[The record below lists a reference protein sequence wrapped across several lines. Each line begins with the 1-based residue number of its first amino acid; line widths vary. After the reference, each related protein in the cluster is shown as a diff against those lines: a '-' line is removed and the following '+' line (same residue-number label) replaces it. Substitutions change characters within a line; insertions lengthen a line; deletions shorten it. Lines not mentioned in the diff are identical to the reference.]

1 MSSQKPLLCP
11 WLITQVDSG
20 QYPGLC
26 WVNKEK
32 RQFRIPWKHCLRQNI
47 SSDDVKIFEAW
58 AIASGRYRVGIDA
71 PNPPVWKRNFRSA
84 LARKKHFRRVQDNRS
99 DPLDPHLI
107 YEIHNSDL
115 ESDASSDEEE
125 EVKLPVA
132 DVSLP
137 APPNTA
143 TLESSLSGLR
153 IFSQIPG
160 PSNQVPLDDTG
171 LALNIPSYS
180 PFQAMPPASQS
191 QANPTPL
198 PDLGAA
204 ADGAWATQTLD
215 VNPSAMIPSTTEFK
229 AQMKEYFPDRVLVT
243 DFEVSIYYR
252 GRKVQKEIVRN
263 PNGFRLSYS
272 SQSSFPYLQDIWFP
286 DPASTPLSDQRQIK
300 YTNKLLER
308 VGQGLTLEVQQ
319 NQIYAQRYGSCK
331 VFWSVG
337 QDPTGCEPQEV
348 SNRSFTVFHGLAKF
362 SKELHD
368 FVNSTGGSPQY
379 MIWLCFG
386 ELWPDP
392 DGRPW
397 NKKMIMVRVVP
408 VAFQLLHELALGI
421 GASSLRSDEMNL
433 QFSNQLC
440 TSSFL
445 SVLEEYMDLD

>member
-58 AIASGRYRVGIDA
+58 AIASGRYRAGVDV

-115 ESDASSDEEE
+115 ESGGSSGEEE
-125 EVKLPVA
+125 EVKHADLDINHVTLPT
-132 DVSLP
+132 
-137 APPNTA
+137 PPNTA
-143 TLESSLSGLR
+143 ALESGLSGLT

-160 PSNQVPLDDTG
+160 ASNQVPLDDG
-171 LALNIPSYS
+171 RLAPNTSCYS
-180 PFQAMPPASQS
+180 LFQAMPAASQN
-191 QANPTPL
+191 QANLTPL
-198 PDLGAA
+198 PVLGAT
-204 ADGAWATQTLD
+204 AWAPQTPD
-215 VNPSAMIPSTTEFK
+215 EKPSATIPSTTEFK
-229 AQMKEYFPDRVLVT
+229 AQMKEYFPDRALAT

-252 GRKVQKEIVRN
+252 GRKVRKEIVKN

-272 SQSSFPYLQDIWFP
+272 SQSSFPYLQDVLFP
-286 DPASTPLSDQRQIK
+286 DPATTLLCDQRQIK

-308 VGQGLTLEVQQ
+308 VDQGLMLEIQH
-319 NQIYAQRYGSCK
+319 NQISAQRYGGCK
-331 VFWSVG
+331 VFWSVE
-337 QDPTGCEPQEV
+337 QDPGSREPQEI
-348 SNRSFTVFHGLAKF
+348 SNRSFTALHSLVKF
-362 SKELHD
+362 SKELCD

-379 MIWLCFG
+379 TIWLCFG

-397 NKKMIMVRVVP
+397 HKKMIMVRVVP
-408 VAFQLLHELALGI
+408 VNFKLLHEVALGI

-433 QFSNQLC
+433 QFSDHLC
-440 TSSFL
+440 TTSFL
-445 SVLEEYMDLD
+445 SVLEEYMDLS